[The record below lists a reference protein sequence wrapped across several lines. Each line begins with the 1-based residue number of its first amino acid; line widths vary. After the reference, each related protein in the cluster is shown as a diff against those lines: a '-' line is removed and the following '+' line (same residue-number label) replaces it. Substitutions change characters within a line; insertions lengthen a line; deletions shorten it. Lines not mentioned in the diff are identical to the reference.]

1 MRLVRNAAQSLPVQ
15 RRDEFLQRLAAQ
27 LTSQPSDAA
36 VQAAVTAP
44 QQRRRTPMKRHYRP
58 RDDDDDIVPDGGR
71 VRVPLTMMD
80 SVQRAVTV
88 AGAPVRDG
96 QGGTAGLH
104 RPGVRLAVGDARA
117 RKTVVRDP
125 RGRLLETRE
134 EEEFEADDAA
144 MDARDAAYAAY
155 DRRIA
160 REYLNPGFDPSI
172 TGQRAGD
179 LCTINGT
186 PGHLRMVNGAL
197 QCVPDRSADAAPVE
211 GDDGCPE
218 CEGTGSTHTAR
229 NVRPVLAPATNRAP
243 KRSPTTLRP
252 VTNPRVGSITVSS
265 VSLTSREWRACTM
278 PTTPSC
284 APGTKANEQ

>member
-218 CEGTGSTHTAR
+218 CEGTGFDPHGEECEACSGTGYEQSAEEVADNVAARHESTRRLDHRQLSQSHQQRMAR
-229 NVRPVLAPATNRAP
+229 LYDAYDAE
-243 KRSPTTLRP
+243 LR
-252 VTNPRVGSITVSS
+252 TRYKG
-265 VSLTSREWRACTM
+265 
-278 PTTPSC
+278 
-284 APGTKANEQ
+284 